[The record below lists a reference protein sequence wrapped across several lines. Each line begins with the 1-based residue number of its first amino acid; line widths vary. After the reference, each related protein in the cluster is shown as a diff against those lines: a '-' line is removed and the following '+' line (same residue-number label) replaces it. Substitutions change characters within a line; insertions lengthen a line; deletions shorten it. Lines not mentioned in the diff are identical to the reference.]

1 MGYRN
6 KRSLKKIKKSKKMNK
21 RTVNKFK
28 NTGYENII
36 KGGAFTPPKA
46 IAPDNLVDPRAHQK
60 CKKCNT
66 WINQGQ
72 DKSTVC
78 SQYECQY
85 CPICIDPQSP
95 EPEQLVLTSPSA
107 SIASE
112 PEQLVLTSPS
122 ASIASEPEQLVLT
135 SPSASIAPEP
145 EQLVL
150 TSPSASIASEPE
162 QLVLTSPSA
171 SIASEPEQLGET
183 TTSSDSLLEQPS
195 ISPSSSESQQG
206 DSVYSTVS
214 SEEGQIDNID
224 DFLDQVI
231 IKLQE
236 ILDL

>member
-6 KRSLKKIKKSKKMNK
+6 KRSLKKIKKGKKMNK
-21 RTVNKFK
+21 RTANKFK

-85 CPICIDPQSP
+85 CQICIDPQSP

-107 SIASE
+107 SIVTE

-122 ASIASEPEQLVLT
+122 ASIASD
-135 SPSASIAPEP
+135 
-145 EQLVL
+145 
-150 TSPSASIASEPE
+150 
-162 QLVLTSPSA
+162 
-171 SIASEPEQLGET
+171 PEQLGET
-183 TTSSDSLLEQPS
+183 TSSSESLLEQPS
-195 ISPSSSESQQG
+195 VSPSSSESQQG
-206 DSVYSTVS
+206 DSVYSPVS

>member
-6 KRSLKKIKKSKKMNK
+6 KRSLKKIKKGKKMNK
-21 RTVNKFK
+21 RTANKFK

-107 SIASE
+107 SIVTE

-122 ASIASEPEQLVLT
+122 ASIM
-135 SPSASIAPEP
+135 
-145 EQLVL
+145 
-150 TSPSASIASEPE
+150 
-162 QLVLTSPSA
+162 
-171 SIASEPEQLGET
+171 SEPEQLGET
-183 TTSSDSLLEQPS
+183 TSSSESLLEQPS
-195 ISPSSSESQQG
+195 VSPSSSESHQG
-206 DSVYSTVS
+206 DSVYSPVS

>member
-6 KRSLKKIKKSKKMNK
+6 KRSLKKIKKGKKMNK
-21 RTVNKFK
+21 RTANKFK

-85 CPICIDPQSP
+85 CQICIDPQSP
-95 EPEQLVLTSPSA
+95 EPEQLVLTSPSASIVTEPEQLGLTSPSA

-122 ASIASEPEQLVLT
+122 ASIM
-135 SPSASIAPEP
+135 
-145 EQLVL
+145 
-150 TSPSASIASEPE
+150 
-162 QLVLTSPSA
+162 
-171 SIASEPEQLGET
+171 SEPEQLGET
-183 TTSSDSLLEQPS
+183 TSSSESLLEQPS
-195 ISPSSSESQQG
+195 VSPSSSESQQG
-206 DSVYSTVS
+206 DSVYSPVS

>member
-6 KRSLKKIKKSKKMNK
+6 KRSLKKIKKGKKMNK
-21 RTVNKFK
+21 RTANKFK
-28 NTGYENII
+28 NTGYETII

-107 SIASE
+107 SI
-112 PEQLVLTSPS
+112 VT
-122 ASIASEPEQLVLT
+122 
-135 SPSASIAPEP
+135 EP

-171 SIASEPEQLGET
+171 SIASDPEQLVLTSPSASIASDPEQLGET
-183 TTSSDSLLEQPS
+183 TSSSESLLEQPS
-195 ISPSSSESQQG
+195 VSPSSSESHQG
-206 DSVYSTVS
+206 DSVYSPVS

>member
-107 SIASE
+107 SIA
-112 PEQLVLTSPS
+112 P
-122 ASIASEPEQLVLT
+122 
-135 SPSASIAPEP
+135 
-145 EQLVL
+145 
-150 TSPSASIASEPE
+150 EPE

>member
-6 KRSLKKIKKSKKMNK
+6 KRSLKKIKKGKKMNK
-21 RTVNKFK
+21 RTANKFK

-112 PEQLVLTSPS
+112 PEQL
-122 ASIASEPEQLVLT
+122 
-135 SPSASIAPEP
+135 
-145 EQLVL
+145 
-150 TSPSASIASEPE
+150 
-162 QLVLTSPSA
+162 
-171 SIASEPEQLGET
+171 GET
-183 TTSSDSLLEQPS
+183 TSSSESLLEQPS
-195 ISPSSSESQQG
+195 VSPSSSESQQG
-206 DSVYSTVS
+206 DSVYSPVS

>member
-6 KRSLKKIKKSKKMNK
+6 KRSLKKIKKGKKMNK
-21 RTVNKFK
+21 RTANKFK

-107 SIASE
+107 SIVTE

-122 ASIASEPEQLVLT
+122 ASIASD
-135 SPSASIAPEP
+135 P

-150 TSPSASIASEPE
+150 TSPSASIASD
-162 QLVLTSPSA
+162 
-171 SIASEPEQLGET
+171 PEQLGET
-183 TTSSDSLLEQPS
+183 TSSSESLLEQPS
-195 ISPSSSESQQG
+195 VSPSSSESQQG
-206 DSVYSTVS
+206 DSVYSPVS

>member
-122 ASIASEPEQLVLT
+122 ASIASEPEQLVLK
-135 SPSASIAPEP
+135 
-145 EQLVL
+145 
-150 TSPSASIASEPE
+150 
-162 QLVLTSPSA
+162 SPSA

>member
-122 ASIASEPEQLVLT
+122 ASIV
-135 SPSASIAPEP
+135 
-145 EQLVL
+145 
-150 TSPSASIASEPE
+150 
-162 QLVLTSPSA
+162 
-171 SIASEPEQLGET
+171 SEPEQLGET

>member
-6 KRSLKKIKKSKKMNK
+6 KRSLKKIKKGKKMNK
-21 RTVNKFK
+21 RTVKKFK

-107 SIASE
+107 SIVTE

-122 ASIASEPEQLVLT
+122 ASIASD
-135 SPSASIAPEP
+135 
-145 EQLVL
+145 
-150 TSPSASIASEPE
+150 
-162 QLVLTSPSA
+162 
-171 SIASEPEQLGET
+171 PEQLGET
-183 TTSSDSLLEQPS
+183 TSSSESLLEQPS
-195 ISPSSSESQQG
+195 VSPSSSESQQG
-206 DSVYSTVS
+206 DSVYSPVS

>member
-6 KRSLKKIKKSKKMNK
+6 KRSLKKIKKGKKMNK

-36 KGGAFTPPKA
+36 KGGIFTPPKA

-85 CPICIDPQSP
+85 CPICIVPQSP
-95 EPEQLVLTSPSA
+95 DPEQLG
-107 SIASE
+107 
-112 PEQLVLTSPS
+112 
-122 ASIASEPEQLVLT
+122 
-135 SPSASIAPEP
+135 
-145 EQLVL
+145 
-150 TSPSASIASEPE
+150 
-162 QLVLTSPSA
+162 LTSPSA
-171 SIASEPEQLGET
+171 SIASEPEQLGLTSPSESIASEQLGE
-183 TTSSDSLLEQPS
+183 TTSSSVSLLEQPS
-195 ISPSSSESQQG
+195 VSPSSSESQQS
-206 DSVYSTVS
+206 DSVYSSVS

>member
-1 MGYRN
+1 
-6 KRSLKKIKKSKKMNK
+6 
-21 RTVNKFK
+21 
-28 NTGYENII
+28 
-36 KGGAFTPPKA
+36 
-46 IAPDNLVDPRAHQK
+46 
-60 CKKCNT
+60 
-66 WINQGQ
+66 
-72 DKSTVC
+72 
-78 SQYECQY
+78 
-85 CPICIDPQSP
+85 
-95 EPEQLVLTSPSA
+95 
-107 SIASE
+107 
-112 PEQLVLTSPS
+112 
-122 ASIASEPEQLVLT
+122 
-135 SPSASIAPEP
+135 
-145 EQLVL
+145 LVL

>member
-36 KGGAFTPPKA
+36 KGGTFTPPKA

-107 SIASE
+107 SIA
-112 PEQLVLTSPS
+112 P
-122 ASIASEPEQLVLT
+122 
-135 SPSASIAPEP
+135 
-145 EQLVL
+145 
-150 TSPSASIASEPE
+150 EPE

-183 TTSSDSLLEQPS
+183 TSSSESLLEQPS
-195 ISPSSSESQQG
+195 VSPSSSESRQG
-206 DSVYSTVS
+206 DSVYSSVS

>member
-122 ASIASEPEQLVLT
+122 ASIAT
-135 SPSASIAPEP
+135 
-145 EQLVL
+145 
-150 TSPSASIASEPE
+150 
-162 QLVLTSPSA
+162 
-171 SIASEPEQLGET
+171 EPEQLGET

>member
-6 KRSLKKIKKSKKMNK
+6 KRSLKKIKKGKKMNK

-122 ASIASEPEQLVLT
+122 ASIAT
-135 SPSASIAPEP
+135 
-145 EQLVL
+145 
-150 TSPSASIASEPE
+150 
-162 QLVLTSPSA
+162 
-171 SIASEPEQLGET
+171 EPEQLGET

>member
-6 KRSLKKIKKSKKMNK
+6 KRSLKKIKKGKKMNK
-21 RTVNKFK
+21 RTANKFK

-107 SIASE
+107 SIVTEPEQLVLTSPSASIVTE

-122 ASIASEPEQLVLT
+122 ASIASD
-135 SPSASIAPEP
+135 
-145 EQLVL
+145 
-150 TSPSASIASEPE
+150 
-162 QLVLTSPSA
+162 
-171 SIASEPEQLGET
+171 PEQLGET
-183 TTSSDSLLEQPS
+183 TSSSESLLEQPS
-195 ISPSSSESQQG
+195 VSPSSSESQQG
-206 DSVYSTVS
+206 DSVYSPVS